1 MSCPTHKRLCDN
13 LVISESVTFAGGVLV
28 VNLPQATYTN
38 KCKYCIVIAQAI
50 PTTTTIEAPVVITIG
65 DDTTQY
71 PLQDCNCTPVL
82 ACAIN
87 TRTRYSTVVQTNTT
101 SGVFKLLGKVPC
113 SRCENNLAS
122 LPVATVTP

>member
-1 MSCPTHKRLCDN
+1 MQQHSALQVSVVAVVAVPNLTREKQFSLNLKRGDIMSCPTHKRLCDN

-50 PTTTTIEAPVVITIG
+50 PTTTTIEAPVVINIG

-71 PLQDCNCTPVL
+71 PLKK
-82 ACAIN
+82 
-87 TRTRYSTVVQTNTT
+87 
-101 SGVFKLLGKVPC
+101 G
-113 SRCENNLAS
+113 
-122 LPVATVTP
+122 